1 MATHQLSNH
10 DLRRINRASRQ
21 AGFTLLEFLVV
32 TSISVVLLAS
42 VSAFFMTFIVG
53 STKSAFEQK
62 AKSEGERAMERMTY
76 LIRNSRAITSSCLPN
91 QTSIEFENGD
101 GGITILSADDGRIAS
116 TSATTGKIYYL
127 SSDFAALDPANTITF
142 NCLEGEN
149 KQNYV
154 EIYFKLKRGTG
165 ASNNQ
170 ETIIRE
176 FRSGVA
182 VRNQKL

>member
-1 MATHQLSNH
+1 MAIFQLPQSEPLH
-10 DLRRINRASRQ
+10 TSRFKTQ

-32 TSISVVLLAS
+32 TSISVVLLAT

-62 AKSEGERAMERMTY
+62 AKLEGERAMDRMTH
-76 LIRNSRAITSSCLPN
+76 LIRNARRINSTCTSGLN
-91 QTSIEFENGD
+91 SIEFENAD
-101 GGITILSADDGRIAS
+101 GGITTLSASSGRIAS
-116 TSATTGKIYYL
+116 TSATTGKVYYL
-127 SSDFAALDPANTITF
+127 SSDFAALDPADTIIF

-149 KQNYV
+149 KQDYV
-154 EIYFKLKRGTG
+154 EIYFKLKRGTAG
-165 ASNNQ
+165 TNNQ

-182 VRNQKL
+182 VRN

>member
-1 MATHQLSNH
+1 MAISQLPKRVPSH
-10 DLRRINRASRQ
+10 SDRLHSQ

-32 TSISVVLLAS
+32 TSISVVLLAT

-62 AKSEGERAMERMTY
+62 AKLEGERAMERMTH
-76 LIRNSRAITSSCLPN
+76 LVRNARTINSLCMAGLNT
-91 QTSIEFENGD
+91 IEFENSD
-101 GGITILSADDGRIAS
+101 GGVTILSAIDGRIAS
-116 TSATTGKIYYL
+116 TSATTGKVYYL
-127 SSDFAALDPANTITF
+127 SSDFAALEPADTIVF

-165 ASNNQ
+165 ATNDQ
-170 ETIIRE
+170 ETIMRE

-182 VRNQKL
+182 VRNQKI